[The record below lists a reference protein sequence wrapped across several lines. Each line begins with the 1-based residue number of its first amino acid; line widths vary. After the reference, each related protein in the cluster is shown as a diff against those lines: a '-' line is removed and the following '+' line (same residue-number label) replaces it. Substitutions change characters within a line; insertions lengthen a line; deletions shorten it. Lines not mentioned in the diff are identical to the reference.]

1 MTAIHRDAHAAL
13 RVGLTARRRVGL
25 LLAATAVAWM
35 TATIIAVA
43 AAAIGAIPAKDAVTI
58 TVTCTVGLAALLSGH
73 FWRLGHVDEPLV
85 LGLLVSW
92 AVTLGLL
99 SL

>member
-1 MTAIHRDAHAAL
+1 MTAIHPDVPTAV
-13 RVGLTARRRVGL
+13 RVGPTARRRIGL
-25 LLAATAVAWM
+25 LLAATTVAWM
-35 TATIIAVA
+35 TATILAVA
-43 AAAIGAIPAKDAVTI
+43 AAAIGAIPAKDALTI
-58 TVTCTVGLAALLSGH
+58 TVICTVGLAALLSGH

-85 LGLLVSW
+85 LGLLVGW